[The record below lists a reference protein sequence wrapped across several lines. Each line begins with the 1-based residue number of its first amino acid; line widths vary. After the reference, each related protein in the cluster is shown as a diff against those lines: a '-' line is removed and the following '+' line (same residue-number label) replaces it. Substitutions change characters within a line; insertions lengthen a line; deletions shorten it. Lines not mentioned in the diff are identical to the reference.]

1 MRAQI
6 DGAAEAERPPG
17 FPRAQWDVQAR
28 RRNIRDHQGAHRTAR
43 AQGGEIEHGRLR
55 ENALEETRRVA
66 ACSAARGAGA
76 LNLNLMM
83 DGRAGCLDRPPFL
96 DGAVRADAL

>member
-43 AQGGEIEHGRLR
+43 AQGGEIEHSLLR
-55 ENALEETRRVA
+55 ENALEDDKAGRGVFRGTRAR
-66 ACSAARGAGA
+66 SAKSESDDGTAGPGA
-76 LNLNLMM
+76 LTAL
-83 DGRAGCLDRPPFL
+83 PF
-96 DGAVRADAL
+96 